1 MKKGKALAVAVSLVA
16 ITFMGSGCACLNKA
30 PKKQPTKVVM
40 EQPKVTVKPKP
51 VSQNAI
57 TDKQLKLIFR
67 DIHFN
72 FNKYNLTKIN
82 KWGIKQ
88 DVPAVLDVMADF
100 MLKHPSIKIRIE
112 GNCDER
118 GSEEYNLVLGYKRA
132 KAAKEYLVSKGVSPD
147 RITIVSYG
155 KDRPLDPRHNEYAWA
170 KNRRDHFVV
179 IAK

>member
-1 MKKGKALAVAVSLVA
+1 MRGKTLVVAASMIA
-16 ITFMGSGCACLNKA
+16 ITMLGSGCACLTKK
-30 PKKQPTKVVM
+30 PKKQPTKVVV
-40 EQPKVTVKPKP
+40 EQPKVTVEAKP
-51 VSQNAI
+51 VKQTGI
-57 TDKQLKLIFR
+57 TDKQLRVIFQ

-72 FNKYNLTKIN
+72 FDKYNLTKIN

-147 RITIVSYG
+147 RITIISYG
-155 KDRPLDPRHNEYAWA
+155 KDRPLDPRHNPYAWA
-170 KNRRDHFVV
+170 KNRRDHFVI